1 MTFFTFLFIITSLA
15 DYKAVASVN
24 SVHNIC
30 VAEGE
35 RGITSRTSL
44 LPLFVGG
51 YRGLW
56 GGLWVRGLWVRTL
69 LPYGTLTLICIKY
82 LLFSSLSRSFFLFLK
97 SNIISK
103 KRK

>member
-1 MTFFTFLFIITSLA
+1 MTMTFFTFLFIITSLA

-51 YRGLW
+51 YGGYGFRGAM
-56 GGLWVRGLWVRTL
+56 G
-69 LPYGTLTLICIKY
+69 
-82 LLFSSLSRSFFLFLK
+82 
-97 SNIISK
+97 
-103 KRK
+103 